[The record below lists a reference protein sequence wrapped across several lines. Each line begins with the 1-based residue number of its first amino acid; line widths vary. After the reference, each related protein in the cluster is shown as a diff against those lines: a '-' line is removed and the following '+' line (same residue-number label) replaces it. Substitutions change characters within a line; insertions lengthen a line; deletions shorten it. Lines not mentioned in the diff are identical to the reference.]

1 MLKSLLCLCL
11 ALVLFVFSLP
21 VAFAQDITPLT
32 NGDIVTMVRAK
43 LPPALIIEK
52 INTSSCAFDTFP
64 SVLAELKYKGVPD
77 EVLMA
82 MVKAPHGAPPKAMVR
97 ESGSRASRSTVG
109 ENSPQFEVNDAST
122 VLSEITV
129 PDGTPLEVESTFNVS
144 SGEVQEGSAV
154 SFIVVHPVKING
166 VTVISAG
173 ARATARVTKAKKGGS
188 WGRAGTLAWEMKDV
202 VAVDGSKVPLE
213 FAKRT
218 KGDSK
223 GGTVATAVIVTG
235 VLFWPA
241 APFWGFKK
249 GKDAKVPAGS
259 RFEVAVHGNAVVK
272 VRTASQQAA
281 Q

>member
-1 MLKSLLCLCL
+1 MLKSLLCLAL
-11 ALVLFVFSLP
+11 TLVLCFASIPF
-21 VAFAQDITPLT
+21 AFAQDIAPLT
-32 NGDIVTMVRAK
+32 NADIVTMVRAK
-43 LPPALIIEK
+43 LPAALIIEK
-52 INTSSCAFDTFP
+52 INTSSCTFDTFP

-82 MVKAPHGAPPKAMVR
+82 MVKAPHGAPRKPTVR
-97 ESGSRASRSTVG
+97 EPGAQGGRPAGDDARR
-109 ENSPQFEVNDAST
+109 FEADDASS
-122 VLSEITV
+122 VLAEVSIPE
-129 PDGTPLEVESTFNVS
+129 GTPLEVESTFTVS

-154 SFIVVHPVKING
+154 SFTVVHPVKING
-166 VTVISAG
+166 VTVINAG

-272 VRTASQQAA
+272 VRVANQQAV

>member
-1 MLKSLLCLCL
+1 MPKSLLSLCL
-11 ALVLFVFSLP
+11 VLGLSLSSVP
-21 VAFAQDITPLT
+21 FAFAQDSAPLT
-32 NGDIVTMVRAK
+32 NGDIVTMVGAK

-64 SVLAELKYKGVPD
+64 SVLAELKYRGVPD
-77 EVLMA
+77 DVLMA
-82 MVKAPHGAPPKAMVR
+82 MVKAPRGIRTTTTAREPGRRNSKEGSERVEGDGASSVV
-97 ESGSRASRSTVG
+97 T
-109 ENSPQFEVNDAST
+109 
-122 VLSEITV
+122 EITV
-129 PDGTPLEVESTFNVS
+129 PNGTPLEVESTFNVS

-154 SFIVVHPVKING
+154 SFTVVHPLKING
-166 VTVISAG
+166 VTIVSAG
-173 ARATARVTKAKKGGS
+173 ARATARITKAKKGGS

-202 VAVDGSKVPLE
+202 VAVDGSKIPLE
-213 FAKRT
+213 FANRT

-259 RFEVAVHGNAVVK
+259 RFEVAVHGDVV
-272 VRTASQQAA
+272 VRVRE
-281 Q
+281 